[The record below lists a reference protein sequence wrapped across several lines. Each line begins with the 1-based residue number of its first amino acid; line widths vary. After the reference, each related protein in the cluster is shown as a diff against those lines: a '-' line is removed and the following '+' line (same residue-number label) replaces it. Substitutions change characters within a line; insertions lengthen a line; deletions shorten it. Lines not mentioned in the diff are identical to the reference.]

1 VTLDATVG
9 TQGFLCVAT
18 AGDSIVT
25 CTGDLNGGESTTLS
39 IRIITTSTTPP
50 QLDVTVTADPANAIT
65 ETSETDNVATE
76 KTTVSSVACTG
87 CIDLILGQIS
97 ADPNPGVDGA
107 QVTYEFAVTNIGDGT
122 TASDPDPLV
131 VAINLDTTFN
141 ESSFVSGCRHQRL
154 HLCVANPAFPGDLA
168 APEVLCVASASGL
181 TAGQGSLITIV
192 TIVNTGGPSFVDF
205 DVAIDPG

>member
-1 VTLDATVG
+1 VIDRHVHRRS
-9 TQGFLCVAT
+9 QRRRV
-18 AGDSIVT
+18 DHVVV
-25 CTGDLNGGESTTLS
+25 
-39 IRIITTSTTPP
+39 RIIGTTTPP

-65 ETSETDNVATE
+65 ETSDGQRPATE
-76 KTTVSSVACTG
+76 QTTG

-122 TASDPDPLV
+122 TASDLDPLV

-141 ESSFVSGCRHQRL
+141 ESTFVSGVGTNGFT
-154 HLCVANPAFPGDLA
+154 CVANPAFPGDLA
-168 APEVLCVASASGL
+168 APEVLRCASGL
-181 TAGQGSLITIV
+181 NGGQGSLITIV

-205 DVAIDPG
+205 DGDRSGDVVGETPT

>member
-1 VTLDATVG
+1 MRVNVPTVGVTLDATVG

-76 KTTVSSVACTG
+76 KTTVDADLVHARTDSGDIARALTKAEADQESLMHLMTKSTG
-87 CIDLILGQIS
+87 R
-97 ADPNPGVDGA
+97 ANAPA
-107 QVTYEFAVTNIGDGT
+107 
-122 TASDPDPLV
+122 AS
-131 VAINLDTTFN
+131 
-141 ESSFVSGCRHQRL
+141 
-154 HLCVANPAFPGDLA
+154 
-168 APEVLCVASASGL
+168 
-181 TAGQGSLITIV
+181 
-192 TIVNTGGPSFVDF
+192 
-205 DVAIDPG
+205 